1 MSRKHVPPVWIKAYD
16 GGADY
21 WPPHW
26 DRSVLRRI
34 LINAKSCRALEA
46 IRQRHG
52 EDVAQDIL
60 EMCLAARGVWE
71 SEPKVA
77 HSEQKRV
84 ARQIQGL
91 TRKLIDAMKSNEAAL
106 SAYQGLPPSLDKLF
120 PERKELRNWSDD
132 DDSLSNLLVHDVL
145 ERYHE
150 ALRYKSISMHGFV
163 LPSQP
168 HHPNAFRTFVVQ
180 NLIRL
185 LRGRLGEPFYG
196 LVADLANLVIDEP
209 ENMIEQTHVAKLD
222 TKDEFL

>member
-1 MSRKHVPPVWIKAYD
+1 MSKNHVPPVWIKAYD
-16 GGADY
+16 GGFEC

-26 DRSVLRRI
+26 DRGVLVRI
-34 LINAKSCRALEA
+34 LSNAKNCRALEA
-46 IRQRHG
+46 IRQRYG

-77 HSEQKRV
+77 HSEQVRV

-91 TRKLIDAMKSNEAAL
+91 TRKLVEAMKSNEAAL
-106 SAYQGLPPSLDKLF
+106 SAYQGLPPSLDQLF
-120 PERKELRNWSDD
+120 PERKELRNWSGDD
-132 DDSLSNLLVHDVL
+132 DGQPNLLVHDVL
-145 ERYHE
+145 ERFHE
-150 ALRYKSISMHGFV
+150 SLRYKSIFMHGFI

-168 HHPNAFRTFVVQ
+168 NHPNAFRTFVVQ

-185 LRGRLGEPFYG
+185 LRSRLGEPSYG

-209 ENMIEQTHVAKLD
+209 NDLIEQTHVAKLD
-222 TKDEFL
+222 PKDEFI